1 MPEGY
6 AIQAIQAVLSGQRAY
21 CKFLAANDTGLTGGH
36 QAGIYISKPSIPIL
50 FDEPGIKGTNKEKW
64 VKVKWQDGIETD
76 TRFIYYGK
84 GTRNEYRITNFGRGF
99 PFLRPEY
106 TGALFVFTKC
116 DAEDYQAFVLN
127 SEEDID
133 QFLDAFGISPTET
146 NQLID
151 AGRVQEETQER
162 IAIQEFIAGLTVDF
176 PLSEEM
182 SAAARDIQNRVYD
195 HLDFI
200 RTNPDRK
207 IIDWTNTEYA
217 LFRAIEHARYGDAI
231 ARGFTS
237 VDEFITMANMVLNR
251 RKSRAGKSLEHHL
264 SAIFDGNEII
274 YTAQAVTE
282 GNKKPDFIFPSQASY
297 HDMTFPTER
306 LISRLQKRPARIVGV
321 RLSMKPTVCVTGP
334 NISVRSSR
342 ESPLHRWTKCRA
354 RMLFLLFPDNTLH
367 PIPQIVR
374 TEYGRFQSSFLM
386 CARSKDSDG
395 GYCFSGKTQSEY
407 VCDTIKKHKA

>member
-106 TGALFVFTKC
+106 TGALFVFAKC

-195 HLDFI
+195 HLEFI

-264 SAIFDGNEII
+264 SAIFDGNEVI

-297 HDMTFPTER
+297 HDMTFPTD
-306 LISRLQKRPARIVGV
+306 KA
-321 RLSMKPTVCVTGP
+321 
-334 NISVRSSR
+334 
-342 ESPLHRWTKCRA
+342 
-354 RMLFLLFPDNTLH
+354 D
-367 PIPQIVR
+367 
-374 TEYGRFQSSFLM
+374 
-386 CARSKDSDG
+386 
-395 GYCFSGKTQSEY
+395 FSGCKNDLQGSLASGY
-407 VCDTIKKHKA
+407 Q